1 MFRRRYLLCLLL
13 IAAWLAPG
21 RAGSAQ
27 EAPSYPDWRFG
38 VVEAY
43 ETPAQADALGAAW
56 TRITFHWA
64 EIQAGGPDS
73 WTPRV
78 GDDQIEAQVAAG
90 REVVGLLIG
99 IPDWARDDKGLPRG
113 LWLDDDDPQNLWARY
128 VRRLVEQY
136 AGQVDHWIIWNE
148 PDIWD
153 SAAPGHTWDGDVA
166 DFAQLQKVAYRVAR
180 EANAQSVI
188 HLPAFTYYWDVN
200 GGREQYMARLLDE
213 LAADEQAGAYHHY
226 FDVATAHLYFQPGQV
241 YDVLQAFRQ
250 ILEEH
255 GLHKPLWLVETNA
268 PPSSDPSWP
277 VADVTLRV
285 TLGEQA
291 AYMPQAVALAL
302 AAGAERISVYKLQ
315 DLDSDAAANPEPFGL
330 IRRDGSR
337 RPAFTTY
344 QLASRYLA
352 GALGAERQRWDE
364 VGQIVVNQRRFT
376 TTVLFSRL
384 PTAQEARV
392 AAQAPQALLAD
403 MWGSQRLLTADDGY
417 FTVPLPPALCTQPI
431 GDYCMI
437 GGTTYYLIQPVAGET
452 LPQRLPA
459 PDLSPTE
466 PPPPTPIT
474 PTPTVPTATPT
485 PSPTATLTPTASP
498 SPTPTATDTPE
509 PQVADSPSTSSPLP
523 GAISLPQ
530 PTGAYVLAGA
540 ALLLAAVII
549 AIVRRR
555 S

>member
-1 MFRRRYLLCLLL
+1 MSRRRCLLCILLL
-13 IAAWLAPG
+13 AAWLALG

-27 EAPSYPDWRFG
+27 EAPAYPDWRFG

-43 ETPAQADALGAAW
+43 EAPAEADALGAAW
-56 TRITFHWA
+56 TRVTFHWA
-64 EIQAGGPDS
+64 EVQAEGPDS

-78 GDDQIEAQVAAG
+78 SDEQIEAQVAAG
-90 REVVGLLIG
+90 RQVVGLLIG
-99 IPDWARDDKGLPRG
+99 IPEWARDDEGLPRG
-113 LWLDDDDPQNLWARY
+113 LWLDDDEPQNLWAGY
-128 VRRLVEQY
+128 VRRLVREY
-136 AGQVDHWIIWNE
+136 AGRVDHWIIWNE

-153 SAAPGHTWDGDVA
+153 SDAPGHTWDGDVA

-180 EANAQSVI
+180 AENVRSVI
-188 HLPAFTYYWDVN
+188 HLPAFTYYWDAN
-200 GGREQYMARLLDE
+200 EGREQYMERLLDE
-213 LAADEQAGAYHHY
+213 LATDEQADAFHHY

-241 YDVLQAFRQ
+241 YDVLQVFRQ
-250 ILEEH
+250 ILDDR
-255 GLHKPLWLVETNA
+255 GLQKPLWLVETNA

-315 DLDSDAAANPEPFGL
+315 DLDSDVAANPEPFGL
-330 IRRDGSR
+330 IRRDVSR

-352 GALGAERQRWDE
+352 GALTAERQRWDE
-364 VGQIVVNQRRFT
+364 VGQIVVDQGQFT

-384 PTAQEARV
+384 PTAQEAQV
-392 AAQAPQALLAD
+392 LAQADQALLAD
-403 MWGSQRLLTADDGY
+403 MWGTQRLLTAGDGY

-437 GGTTYYLIQPVAGET
+437 GSTTYYLIQPAAGET

-459 PDLSPTE
+459 PHLSPTE
-466 PPPPTPIT
+466 LPPPTPIT

-485 PSPTATLTPTASP
+485 ASPTPTSTPTPSPSPTATPTAVPATPVVASP
-498 SPTPTATDTPE
+498 SAP
-509 PQVADSPSTSSPLP
+509 SPLP
-523 GAISLPQ
+523 GAVSLPSSAF
-530 PTGAYVLAGA
+530 GYVLAAA

-549 AIVRRR
+549 TRLRRR
-555 S
+555 T